1 MVFNPIYEELY
12 TAGYGEG
19 PNIKIAREL
28 ALTYALNALAIEK
41 YSQRA
46 ELLKTDEATEN
57 SPETDHQSMMKEVIA
72 DVEASEIYIREV
84 EDQCND
90 ELFIS
95 YVLIEHPYND
105 NYSKNKELQNTNIC
119 KEIEDIPNGIIHQ

>member
-1 MVFNPIYEELY
+1 MKSYFFTVLAFLIILINVKADISKQVEAMPQWFLIPPVYEGFTY
-12 TAGYGEG
+12 IAGYGEG

-57 SPETDHQSMMKEVIA
+57 SPETDHQSMVHEK
-72 DVEASEIYIREV
+72 
-84 EDQCND
+84 
-90 ELFIS
+90 
-95 YVLIEHPYND
+95 H
-105 NYSKNKELQNTNIC
+105 
-119 KEIEDIPNGIIHQ
+119 GW